1 MRQRGMQMIIGATKK
16 AQALFSALPSVKD
29 KEYGK
34 QFAQIN
40 PLFSWHANYINV
52 NRKKVIILLNDQTL
66 TPMILQDVHAQKKK
80 QLPEIIPE
88 AIRNA
93 FKIAG
98 ISTEK
103 IDEYLKLAGDIQVT
117 TTSNRS
123 VMGSI
128 NLIAEEISYFKST
141 TNQTI
146 NSEMMTFYSDYIH
159 SSLHKQGYMSSAEA
173 LRDAFNKPLKVETM
187 VKKEPYSIEKTWD
200 YSELS
205 RSDTSNLSEQQRE
218 KYIEAATKNNEKL
231 LAAFKEYL
239 INVKGLGEKTVKR
252 HIEQLDF
259 YLNVYL
265 AEDEQVTPINSGDS
279 AGAFLGDFFVRKD
292 LSSSVTSLKQNGS
305 ALKKLYQ
312 FLYEAGEISKTD
324 LAEIN
329 EYIRT
334 GIQEG
339 EEYLSFTGDDKWWF

>member
-1 MRQRGMQMIIGATKK
+1 MIIGATKK
-16 AQALFSALPSVKD
+16 AQPLFSALPSIED

-52 NRKKVIILLNDQTL
+52 NRKKVIILLNDL
-66 TPMILQDVHAQKKK
+66 TYTPIILQDINAQKKK
-80 QLPEIIPE
+80 KLPEIIPE
-88 AIRNA
+88 AIRIA

-98 ISTEK
+98 ISTKK

-128 NLIAEEISYFKST
+128 NLMADEIRDFRT
-141 TNQTI
+141 IITNETI
-146 NSEMMTFYSDYIH
+146 NNELMISYSDY
-159 SSLHKQGYMSSAEA
+159 LHTKLFKQGYRSSVEA
-173 LRDAFNKPLKVETM
+173 LREAFNKPLKVEAM
-187 VKKEPYSIEKTWD
+187 VRKGPYAIEKTWD

-205 RSDTSNLSEQQRE
+205 RLNTSNLSEQQRE
-218 KYIEAATKNNEKL
+218 KYIEASIKNNEKL
-231 LAAFKEYL
+231 LAAFKEYT
-239 INVKGLGEKTVKR
+239 IAVKGLSEKTVKR

-265 AEDEQVTPINSGDS
+265 AEYEQVTPINSGDS
-279 AGAFLGDFFVRKD
+279 AGEFLGDFFVRKD
-292 LSSSVTSLKQNGS
+292 LSSSATSLKKNGS

-312 FLYEAGEISKTD
+312 FLCEAGEISKTD
-324 LAEIN
+324 LADIN
-329 EYIRT
+329 EFIRT
-334 GIQEG
+334 GLQEG
-339 EEYLSFTGDDKWWF
+339 EEYLSFTSDDKWWF